1 MNNVLLLKGESQY
14 NAMRN
19 YIDEIEVGFRL
30 AGYNTYVIDVTEK
43 SYMFQLEELL
53 NSVKIDITFTC
64 NSILKKPLSDIS
76 VTYLTDH
83 PAVHGHRLEHMDSG
97 ACVFVCDKRHER
109 YIRKYYPNIKYVKYI
124 PMSGEAAGKYIPYGE
139 RSRDIVFTGSYFT
152 PEKAHNNI
160 FNCHESLH
168 KFAGYMADRIIKQPE
183 LDLEMCLENCL
194 SDFGAMPSDW
204 KFHDLMQEFTWI
216 DAYARSC
223 YRDRMIRGLL
233 EAGYKIHVFGNG
245 WEAFEGQGK
254 ENLIIEKGNF
264 YIARK
269 AVADARISM
278 NIMPWFK
285 EGFQER
291 IAAAMLS
298 GTVAVTDGSRYIQE
312 NFTDGKDL
320 VLYSLKH
327 LEELPGKVKWLLK
340 HPYEAERIARAG
352 KERAQKEMTWQHRT
366 FEMVRY
372 IQECFSL
379 PVPQKG
385 KYGEILQIMYR
396 TKQEP
401 QMLEDA
407 INSMNDLINMISQV
421 KLYDRMELCDI
432 DYFYTKFL
440 SQYVKISAAF
450 PEISMSD
457 LVYNMLTNLT
467 EEQTEAGT
475 ELLVLECMHM
485 LAVFLTIEN
494 SQLKNNNN
502 LLQEQMRQADMRP
515 NRFSQQV
522 LLRKIK
528 NNYRDSEDE
537 DIREIMRNIE
547 KCQSVEVYNQDFADK
562 YCRDLTDILQT
573 VRYDSE
579 AEMYFVPWNGRNMYY
594 PKGYSKKQ
602 VTLAV
607 NFVYMEQDM
616 KSPHRYLDD
625 AFDVQEGDVVIDAGV
640 AEGNFALD
648 VVDRAK
654 KVYLVECEHKW
665 IEALHKTFE
674 PWADKVV
681 IIEKMLGDTDDG
693 QYASIDMFVEEGYVN
708 FLKLDVEG
716 AELSAL
722 KGADRILTDS
732 KNIRCAVCA
741 YHCRNAE
748 KDIRR
753 ILEKYNFNIST
764 TNRHMFFH
772 EDMDS
777 WAEGE
782 LRHGIVRA
790 VKQEKKN
797 EN

>member
-1 MNNVLLLKGESQY
+1 MENVLLLKGESQY
-14 NAMRN
+14 SAMKN
-19 YIDEIEVGFRL
+19 YIDEIETGFRL
-30 AGYNTYVIDVTEK
+30 AGYNTYVVDVTEK
-43 SYMFQLEELL
+43 SYMFQIEELL

-64 NSILKKPLSDIS
+64 NSILKKPLSDIT

-83 PAVHGHRLEHMDSG
+83 PAVHGHRLENMDAS
-97 ACVFVCDKRHER
+97 ACVFVCDKCHER
-109 YIRKYYPNIKYVKYI
+109 YIRRYYPNIKYVKYI
-124 PMSGEAAGKYIPYGE
+124 PLSGEIYGKYIPYRE
-139 RSRDIVFTGSYFT
+139 RSRNIVFTGSYMD
-152 PEKAHNNI
+152 PERSYNNI
-160 FNCHESLH
+160 FNCRESLH
-168 KFAGYMADRIIKQPE
+168 ELVRYMAEDIIE
-183 LDLEMCLENCL
+183 HTGHDLEICLQNCL
-194 SDFGAMPSDW
+194 SHFGTKFSEW
-204 KFHDLMQEFTWI
+204 KFQDLMQEVTWV
-216 DAYARSC
+216 DAYARNC
-223 YRDRMIRGLL
+223 YRDRMIRSLL
-233 EAGYKIHVFGNG
+233 EAGHKVHVFGNG
-245 WEAFEGQGK
+245 WETFEGKGK
-254 ENLIIEKGNF
+254 ENLIIEKGDF

-269 AVADARISM
+269 AVADAKISL

-291 IAAAMLS
+291 IAAAMLN
-298 GTVAVTDGSRYIQE
+298 GTVAVTDESRYIQE
-312 NFTDGKDL
+312 NFADGKEM

-327 LEELPGKVKWLLK
+327 LEELPVKINWLLE
-340 HPYEAERIARAG
+340 HPDEAEQIACTGR
-352 KERAQKEMTWQHRT
+352 ERAKREITWQHRT

-372 IQECFSL
+372 IQECHSL
-379 PVPQKG
+379 PAPQKG
-385 KYGEILQIMYR
+385 KYGEILQVTYR
-396 TKQEP
+396 KLHEP

-407 INSMNDLINMISQV
+407 INNMNEIIGMVSQV
-421 KLYDRMELCDI
+421 QMYDKMELCDI

-440 SQYVKISAAF
+440 SQYVKINANF
-450 PEISMSD
+450 PEIGMSD

-467 EEQTEAGT
+467 EDQVDAGT
-475 ELLVLECMHM
+475 ELLILECMHM
-485 LAVFLTIEN
+485 LAVFLTMEN
-494 SQLKNNNN
+494 SELKKNNN
-502 LLQEQMRQADMRP
+502 LLQEQMRQADIRP
-515 NRFSQQV
+515 NQFSRQV

-528 NNYRDSEDE
+528 NNYQDSEDE

-547 KCQSVEVYNQDFADK
+547 KSQCVEVYNQDFSDK

-573 VRYDSE
+573 VQYDSE

-594 PKGYSKKQ
+594 PKGYSGKQ
-602 VTLAV
+602 VALAV

-616 KSPHRYLDD
+616 KSPHRYLDA
-625 AFDVQEGDVVIDAGV
+625 AFDVQDGDVVIDAGV

-648 VVDRAK
+648 VVEKAK

-681 IIEKMLGDTDDG
+681 IIEKMLGDTDDE
-693 QYASIDMFVEEGYVN
+693 QHASIDGFVEEGYVN

-753 ILEKYNFNIST
+753 ILEKYHFNIST

-772 EDMDS
+772 EDIDS
-777 WAEGE
+777 WADGE

-790 VKQEKKN
+790 VKQDERT